1 MSVESAYRQSEVRA
15 RLADE
20 RKAVTSRTKKFSAAE
35 LERMKEAVK
44 DGVPQT
50 MVCSRFG
57 IHASTLR
64 ILLKGKP

>member
-1 MSVESAYRQSEVRA
+1 MSVESAYRQKEAAA
-15 RLADE
+15 RL
-20 RKAVTSRTKKFSAAE
+20 AVTSRTRVFTDAQVR
-35 LERMKEAVK
+35 RMREAVA

-64 ILLKGKP
+64 ILLKGAP